1 MRSTVGICTS
11 GTRICSTA
19 RVSLNFYLKRN
30 KTTTSKQVL
39 FHIWPSPVTAKKK
52 TPLSNAL
59 TLFLPIKRLCQGS
72 LRFAHSLGLSVLVRT
87 AFRTVPLL
95 SIAPRVSRAAL
106 SVGSAY
112 CHRVHNW
119 AYARIRLLWSFHLH
133 VSNQCAFPPQTPLEE
148 HVLAAWAIRS

>member
-1 MRSTVGICTS
+1 M
-11 GTRICSTA
+11 
-19 RVSLNFYLKRN
+19 KR
-30 KTTTSKQVL
+30 
-39 FHIWPSPVTAKKK
+39 F
-52 TPLSNAL
+52 
-59 TLFLPIKRLCQGS
+59 CQGA

-106 SVGSAY
+106 FVGSAY

-133 VSNQCAFPPQTPLEE
+133 VSNQCAFFPQPRLEE
-148 HVLAAWAIRS
+148 RVLAQRAIRF